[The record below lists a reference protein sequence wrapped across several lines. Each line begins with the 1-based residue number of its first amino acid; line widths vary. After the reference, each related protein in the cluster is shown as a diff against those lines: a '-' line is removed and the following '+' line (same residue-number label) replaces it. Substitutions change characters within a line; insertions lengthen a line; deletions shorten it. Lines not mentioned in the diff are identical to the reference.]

1 MASGTG
7 PGDATRTGTAAGR
20 RPTAPPG
27 GAGRSLAPGPPDALP
42 RRAWAYLGVLV
53 VAAAGAVGA
62 SLRVLAAGSTPWPGA
77 GGESGAGVGLTLV
90 AALVVAAVLAQHF
103 PVVLAPGHM
112 VVLPLSAVFFATVL
126 LCEPALAVPVVGLSQ
141 LLGQATLALRRN
153 PATGRRR
160 RGARGAAFNTAQAVL
175 AAGAGGLTYSLLRPV
190 APAGYVPA
198 GPEGL
203 LAAGAA
209 AAAMFLVNTG
219 AVATMVALQ
228 RGGRPWEVWRAAR
241 RLDLPEATGDYLL
254 GFLLAW
260 ALPREPWLLGP
271 LVAGAL
277 LVHHSVRR
285 RVVLTARDA
294 EVAWQAAE
302 VARRA
307 AEATALRTLDRLKD
321 EFLGTVSHELR
332 NPLTVIS
339 GVADLLEA
347 QWGGARLPAP
357 GDGHPPG
364 DGHRA
369 AFAAG
374 GRPAGVHASAARP
387 AGGTPAGGRPRPA
400 APERARRVALLA
412 AGHAAGGRAAAGPPG
427 AGRPRPRGA
436 GADQPRHQRLQVR
449 PGRPR
454 HPARRPR
461 ARRAGRGPGRRPRRG
476 RGRGAGHP
484 GGGAGPHLGALLP
497 RDGARGGLRV
507 WASGWPWS
515 RCSSR
520 RRGGAS
526 VSPARRARAAASGSR
541 CRRRRR
547 PAPRTTR
554 PGAPRTPPGRP
565 RNDPAPAQRR
575 RPVASPRLGTVRVWF
590 SGQF

>member
-1 MASGTG
+1 
-7 PGDATRTGTAAGR
+7 
-20 RPTAPPG
+20 
-27 GAGRSLAPGPPDALP
+27 
-42 RRAWAYLGVLV
+42 V

-77 GGESGAGVGLTLV
+77 AGESGAGVGLTLV

-126 LCEPALAVPVVGLSQ
+126 LCEPALAVPIVGLSQ

-175 AAGAGGLTYSLLRPV
+175 AAGTGSLTYSLLRPA
-190 APAGYVPA
+190 APAGYIPA

-228 RGGRPWEVWRAAR
+228 RGGRPWGVWLAAR

-285 RVVLTARDA
+285 RVVLTAREA

-307 AEATALRTLDRLKD
+307 AESTALRTLDRLKD

-347 QWGGARLPAP
+347 RRAALGSPIGGMVIHLVTATAQLSRLVDDLLEFTRLQLDLLAVHPQEVDLVPLLRNALAAWRFWPEGTRLVAELPPALPARADPARVAQVLTNLVTNAFKYAPAGPVTLRAALVPAAPGGAPGAVRVEVVDEGPGIPEAEQARIWERFYRGTAP
-357 GDGHPPG
+357 GAVSGLG
-364 DGHRA
+364 IGLA
-369 AFAAG
+369 VVKVLVEAQG
-374 GRPAGVHASAARP
+374 GRVGLTSAPGRGSCFWFEVPAAP
-387 AGGTPAGGRPRPA
+387 AGGA
-400 APERARRVALLA
+400 AHAA
-412 AGHAAGGRAAAGPPG
+412 AGHAAAGHTTDTAGP
-427 AGRPRPRGA
+427 
-436 GADQPRHQRLQVR
+436 
-449 PGRPR
+449 
-454 HPARRPR
+454 
-461 ARRAGRGPGRRPRRG
+461 
-476 RGRGAGHP
+476 
-484 GGGAGPHLGALLP
+484 
-497 RDGARGGLRV
+497 
-507 WASGWPWS
+507 
-515 RCSSR
+515 
-520 RRGGAS
+520 
-526 VSPARRARAAASGSR
+526 AA
-541 CRRRRR
+541 
-547 PAPRTTR
+547 
-554 PGAPRTPPGRP
+554 
-565 RNDPAPAQRR
+565 
-575 RPVASPRLGTVRVWF
+575 
-590 SGQF
+590 